1 MKKQVVTS
9 PQLPPTTGP
18 LSQGVVVGP
27 LLFTSGMGG
36 TDPGTGELAGPSVG
50 AQTIQALGNIRSV
63 LVEAGLDFEDVVKVT
78 AHLHDVDHDFEEFN
92 EAYRE
97 CFSAPYPVRTT
108 VGSRMGGAIRVEIDV
123 VAVRRSES
131 EVGGAGA

>member
-1 MKKQVVTS
+1 MSKQVVTS
-9 PQLPPTTGP
+9 PQLPPSTGP
-18 LSQGVVVGP
+18 LSQGVIAGP

-36 TDPGTGELAGPSVG
+36 TDPDTGELAGPTVG
-50 AQTIQALGNIRSV
+50 EQTIQALTNIRGV

-78 AHLHDVDHDFEEFN
+78 AHLHDVDHDFQAFN
-92 EAYRE
+92 EAYRK

-123 VAVRRSES
+123 VALLRSES
-131 EVGGAGA
+131 GVGSADR